1 MKRLSDIAWY
11 VDVVR
16 RGVHATHARPPGR
29 GLKYILGIRQ
39 VFRKPYPGFRVYLL
53 LVVPMTR
60 LNTANTVTAS

>member
-16 RGVHATHARPPGR
+16 RGIRDARPTAGPR